1 MSKNIAIIATSFHKE
16 TTQGMVRDARI
27 TAKEEGLTIVKEVWV
42 PGCYEVPLVLKRL
55 FAAKNIDGAVVLGII
70 EKGKTKHGMVM
81 GIVVHD
87 AIVRL
92 ELETGK
98 PVGLGI
104 LGPEILPKQIPSRLK
119 PYAQKSVMALKAML
133 KT

>member
-1 MSKNIAIIATSFHKE
+1 MSKNIAIIATSFHSEKMEIMIKE
-16 TTQGMVRDARI
+16 AKK
-27 TAKEEGLTIVKEVWV
+27 TAIEESFKIIKEIWV
-42 PGCYEVPLVLKRL
+42 PGCYEIPLTLKRL
-55 FAAKNIDGAVVLGII
+55 FALDNIDGAVILGII

-81 GIVVHD
+81 GIVVHN
-87 AIVRL
+87 AIMRL

-104 LGPEILPKQIPSRLK
+104 LGPEILPKQIPSRLN
-119 PYAQKSVMALKAML
+119 PYAKRSVVALKEML